1 MLYSQYF
8 IDDLKNR
15 ADTVRIIKR
24 YVPLKKKGAN
34 WMACCPFHKENTP
47 SFSVHSGKG
56 VYKCFGCGKGGNV
69 YTFLMEIEGLSFPAA
84 IRRVAEESGIPLP
97 QSISDDTY
105 QKNKEK
111 KNKQKKLVNQ
121 IIELNNHVLK
131 FWEDYLRDDNPQSKA
146 ARDYLAQR
154 EIDEKTIKKFRIG
167 FAPDAWNTVLNLL
180 KERGVDEE
188 LIKKSGLVSIN
199 EEKERIYDRFRGRI
213 IFPVLDL
220 NSNPLAFG
228 GRTLGKDEPKYL
240 NSPETPAY
248 IKGGNLYGLLNN
260 KEEIRRKNFSILV
273 EGYMDLLTLHR
284 FGIKNVVASLG
295 TAFTNVQAKLLR
307 RFARRV
313 VVNYDGDSAGME
325 AARRAIKTLLDED
338 FDIKVMVLPDET
350 DPDDFIRAG
359 GAESYNLLRGNAYP
373 YLQFALEQAVNGRD
387 LTLPKQKAEAAEEVL
402 QLLASVRDPIQ
413 KRESFDQTMIFF
425 HIEDP
430 LLRRDLWK
438 TTKLGGEARTEK
450 IKRRAAR
457 SPQAKMTTAERC
469 LLSLL
474 VKDDKLREEMLP
486 LIEETDYERL
496 ASVSIFEALFR
507 LKKADLDI
515 TPENLQTETKDDASS
530 ENFISSLFTGN
541 ALRKEGE
548 TIDDLLIKAENCLAA
563 LRSMAISER
572 ILTISRELKI
582 AEKKSNSDAIAR
594 LVNEQIE
601 LTRMK
606 RELGARI
613 SEN

>member
-1 MLYSQYF
+1 MLYSEYF

-15 ADTVRIIKR
+15 ADIVHIIKR

-47 SFSVHSGKG
+47 SFSVHPSKG
-56 VYKCFGCGKGGNV
+56 IYKCFGCEKGGNV
-69 YTFLMEIEGLSFPAA
+69 YTFLMEIEGLSFPTA

-97 QSISDDTY
+97 QSINDNTY
-105 QKNKEK
+105 RKNKEK
-111 KNKQKKLVNQ
+111 KNKQKKLANQ
-121 IIELNNHVLK
+121 IIELNNHVLN

-146 ARDYLAQR
+146 ARNYLAQR
-154 EIDEKTIKKFRIG
+154 EIDEKTIKKFRVG
-167 FAPDAWNTVLNLL
+167 FAPDTWNTALNLL
-180 KERGVDEE
+180 KERGIDEE
-188 LIKKSGLVSIN
+188 LIKRSGLVSIN

-213 IFPVLDL
+213 IFPVLNL

-248 IKGGNLYGLLNN
+248 IKGRNLYGLFQN
-260 KEEIRRKNFSILV
+260 KEEIRRKKFSILV
-273 EGYMDLLTLHR
+273 EGYMDLLTLYQ

-313 VVNYDGDSAGME
+313 VVNYDGDGAGME
-325 AARRAIKTLLDED
+325 AARRAIKKLLAED

-359 GAESYNLLRGNAYP
+359 GAESYNLLRGKAYP
-373 YLQFALEQAVNGRD
+373 YLQFVLEQAVNERD
-387 LTLPKQKAEAAEEVL
+387 LTLPKQKAEAVEEVL

-438 TTKLGGEARTEK
+438 TTKLGGEARTEE
-450 IKRRAAR
+450 IKRQAAR
-457 SPQAKMTTAERC
+457 STQAKMTTAERC
-469 LLSLL
+469 LLRLL
-474 VKDDKLREEMLP
+474 VKDERLREEMLP

-507 LKKADLDI
+507 LRKVDLDI
-515 TPENLQTETKDDASS
+515 TPENLLKETKGEASS
-530 ENFISSLFTGN
+530 ENFISSLFTSG
-541 ALRKEGE
+541 APRKEDE
-548 TIDDLLIKAENCLAA
+548 TIDDLLVEAENCLAA

-572 ILTISRELKI
+572 IFAISRELKI

-601 LTRMK
+601 LTRME

-613 SEN
+613 LEN